1 MSNLLTLLSSS
12 FDTTPYTHILPS
24 LERHLISTADLLTLD
39 PVDVAKRAQVP
50 PGEVKKLVD
59 AVVEALHGDVS
70 VKASDSNVTG
80 WNGLQHAGDV
90 AKRWQT
96 ISTLDDAL
104 DEALNGGI
112 ACGHL
117 TEIVGESA
125 AGKTQLLLT
134 LLLSAQLSPSP
145 SPSTPSLPPPSSSSL
160 YISTEAPLQTT
171 RLTQILTTHPHLSSL
186 PSSSKPTLSH
196 IHSTHIHDLEA
207 QDHILRYQV
216 PVAIRQHNVRLLVI
230 DSVAAN
236 FRAESLTANDGQR
249 KGGVGNLAKRSAQL
263 AQMGALLRDLARE
276 TGVAVVVANQVADR
290 FSAAD
295 NGRLNSSLR
304 APTQSSTQDSS
315 HRANSPSGRAQQQH
329 HRQPDPKPPPK
340 RQVGLFSTTD
350 PLSLDHQQNFF
361 TGWGD
366 EESQTNLKTPSLG
379 LTWTNQLSTRIAWIK
394 IPIYDYQ
401 NGRGEEGDGREVN
414 VKWARRVK
422 VVFSGW
428 APAAGESG
436 EGGGKGVEVEIWKG
450 GVRSLRSKQRM
461 ARDAAV
467 VEE

>member
-1 MSNLLTLLSSS
+1 MSNLLTVLSSS

-70 VKASDSNVTG
+70 VKASDSDVTG

-90 AKRWQT
+90 AKQWQT

-145 SPSTPSLPPPSSSSL
+145 SPPTPPPSSL

-171 RLTQILTTHPHLSSL
+171 RLTQILTTHPHLTPL
-186 PSSSKPTLSH
+186 PSSSKPTLSR

-263 AQMGALLRDLARE
+263 AQMGALLRGLARE
-276 TGVAVVVANQVADR
+276 SGVAVVVANQVADR

-295 NGRLNSSLR
+295 NGRFNSSLR
-304 APTQSSTQDSS
+304 AGTQGSTQDSS
-315 HRANSPSGRAQQQH
+315 HRANSPSGRPQ
-329 HRQPDPKPPPK
+329 HRQPDPKPPPPR
-340 RQVGLFSTTD
+340 RQTGLFSTTD

-379 LTWTNQLSTRIAWIK
+379 LTWTNQLSTRIALIK
-394 IPIYDYQ
+394 LPIYDYS
-401 NGRGEEGDGREVN
+401 GTMDGEGEGREVN
-414 VKWARRVK
+414 VKWARRMK

-436 EGGGKGVEVEIWKG
+436 EDGGRGVEVEIWKG
-450 GVRSLRSKQRM
+450 GVRSLRSKERM

>member
-1 MSNLLTLLSSS
+1 MSNLLTVLSSS

-70 VKASDSNVTG
+70 VKASDSDVTG

-90 AKRWQT
+90 AKQWQT

-134 LLLSAQLSPSP
+134 LLLSAQLSPSTA
-145 SPSTPSLPPPSSSSL
+145 STPPPSSL

-171 RLTQILTTHPHLSSL
+171 RLTQILTTHPHLTPL
-186 PSSSKPTLSH
+186 PSSSKPTLSR

-263 AQMGALLRDLARE
+263 AQMGALLRGLARE
-276 TGVAVVVANQVADR
+276 SGVAVVVANQVADR

-295 NGRLNSSLR
+295 NGRFNSSLR
-304 APTQSSTQDSS
+304 AGTQGSTQDSS
-315 HRANSPSGRAQQQH
+315 HRANSPSGRPQ
-329 HRQPDPKPPPK
+329 HRQPDPKPPPPR
-340 RQVGLFSTTD
+340 RQTGLFSTTD

-379 LTWTNQLSTRIAWIK
+379 LTWTNQLSTRIALIK
-394 IPIYDYQ
+394 LPIYDYS
-401 NGRGEEGDGREVN
+401 GTMDGEGEGREVN
-414 VKWARRVK
+414 VKWARSVK

-428 APAAGESG
+428 ASAAGESG
-436 EGGGKGVEVEIWKG
+436 ESGEDGGRGVEVEIWKG
-450 GVRSLRSKQRM
+450 GVRSLRSKERM